1 MSLFRSIVE
10 RQLPRICERTHDM
23 KFNRKAA
30 ALLMALTVGGGA
42 LLVPG
47 IVSAQEGETP
57 VAVAPSAPDAAVDE
71 APIEVDGDLDVDE
84 RDEFE
89 DDWQPTPEELA
100 EFNAETDELIAAL
113 TDAGIAV
120 ERMVDEDGF
129 VYPEFDENMSEA
141 DIDKLD
147 AILGELYGEELE
159 VLEGEFDGEFAE
171 FAEEID
177 VADLTEEEIAA
188 LNAETDKLAE
198 ELRSAGIDV
207 EIHAEEN
214 GLNCIDFEEEEL
226 TEEQIAA
233 LDEFFNDLDGEGI
246 EFELLEDEMDLDE
259 DEDEDAGTEDAD
271 ADADADAEDVVV
283 G

>member
-1 MSLFRSIVE
+1 
-10 RQLPRICERTHDM
+10 M

-271 ADADADAEDVVV
+271 AEDVVV